1 MKKELYRSRIKKALD
16 KNVLEFLSSLKEDLW
31 IAEEDIIGTE
41 VHDIML
47 YEKNILKKEEIKK
60 ILGSLEKI
68 KKKIKKGEI
77 KLTGDF
83 EDIHPFIESYV
94 IDDIGIDIGGKIHT
108 GRSRNDQVSVDLRLK
123 IRKELNETSSKL
135 FNFLD
140 ILLDLSN
147 KNLNTYMPLYTH
159 LQKAQLGLFS
169 HYLNYYCSQIL
180 RVEERIDEIY
190 KRINQNPLGACAIG
204 GTNINIDR
212 ERTMELLGFDGL
224 IENSIDAV
232 SSRDYIIE
240 TMMLLSLLA
249 IHISRISED
258 LMIWSTKEFNF
269 IKLDDKYCSVSSV
282 MPQKRNPDSLE
293 IIRAK
298 SSNVISNLST
308 ANLII
313 KAIPSGYFRDFQQLK
328 PILKHSFNLI
338 QSILVIIT
346 GIFSTVK
353 INKENMLEQIRD
365 SYIIALD
372 LAELLVEDYEIP
384 FRKAHQ
390 IVATLVKNSK
400 TPEDLFNHEKINEL
414 IREYSE
420 KEINISNNEINNLR
434 NVKKTLE
441 KRISQGSTS
450 RKEVSA
456 YFKSLKK
463 RKENMY
469 KNYLLRIENIKE
481 ANSKRENL
489 LNKLID

>member
-47 YEKNILKKEEIKK
+47 YEQNILKRDEIKK
-60 ILGSLEKI
+60 ILRSLERIRKNIKAGKI
-68 KKKIKKGEI
+68 R
-77 KLTGDF
+77 LTGDF

-94 IDDIGIDIGGKIHT
+94 IDEIGIDIGGKIHT

-123 IRKELNETSSKL
+123 IRKQLNEISLKL
-135 FNFLD
+135 FNFID
-140 ILLDLSN
+140 IILDLSQ

-180 RVEERIDEIY
+180 RIEERIGEIY
-190 KRINQNPLGACAIG
+190 KRINKNPLGSCAIG

-212 ERTMELLGFDGL
+212 KRTMELLGFDGL
-224 IENSIDAV
+224 IENTIDAV

-258 LMIWSTKEFNF
+258 LMIWSTKEFDF
-269 IKLDDKYCSVSSV
+269 IELDDEYCSVSSV

-298 SSNVISNLST
+298 SSNVVSNLST

-328 PILKHSFNLI
+328 PLLKDSFNLM

-346 GIFSTVK
+346 GIFSTIK
-353 INKENMLEQIRD
+353 INKENMLEQVKD
-365 SYIIALD
+365 SYICALD
-372 LAELLVEDYEIP
+372 LAELLVEDYGIP

-400 TPEDLFNHEKINEL
+400 TPDDLFNQEKINEM
-414 IREYSE
+414 IRKHS
-420 KEINISNNEINNLR
+420 KKDINISNNEIKLLK
-434 NVKKTLE
+434 NVEKTLE
-441 KRISQGSTS
+441 KRISQGSSS
-450 RKEVSA
+450 RKEISS
-456 YFKSLKK
+456 YFSSLKES
-463 RKENMY
+463 KEKLYNS
-469 KNYLLRIENIKE
+469 YLLRIKSIKK
-481 ANSKRENL
+481 ADSKRINL